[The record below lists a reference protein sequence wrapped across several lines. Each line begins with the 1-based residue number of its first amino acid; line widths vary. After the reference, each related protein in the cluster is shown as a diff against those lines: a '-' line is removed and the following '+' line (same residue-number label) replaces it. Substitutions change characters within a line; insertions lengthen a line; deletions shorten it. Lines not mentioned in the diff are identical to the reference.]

1 MRKLKSLKTAIVMA
15 NFKWFY
21 SAVETTKKVMDD
33 WSDEE
38 YDNIEMVI
46 LPSENDLLND
56 VRGTNQLQPNIPK
69 IE

>member
-1 MRKLKSLKTAIVMA
+1 
-15 NFKWFY
+15 
-21 SAVETTKKVMDD
+21 MDD

-46 LPSENDLLND
+46 LPSENGLLNN
-56 VRGTNQLQPNIPK
+56 VRRTNQLQSNIPK

>member
-21 SAVETTKKVMDD
+21 SAVEATRKVMDD
-33 WSDEE
+33 WSDKE
-38 YDNIEMVI
+38 YDNIEMDI
-46 LPSENDLLND
+46 LSSQNGLLND
-56 VRGTNQLQPNIPK
+56 VRGTSQLQPNIPK